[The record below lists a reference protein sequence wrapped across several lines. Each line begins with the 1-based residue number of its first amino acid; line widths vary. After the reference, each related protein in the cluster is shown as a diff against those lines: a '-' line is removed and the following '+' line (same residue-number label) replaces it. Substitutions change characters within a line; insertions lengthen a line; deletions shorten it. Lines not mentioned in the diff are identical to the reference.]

1 MPENDA
7 KKGSGWRKR
16 TVGTVN
22 QIGQAFHLEPHGDKS
37 KLPKALQQV
46 SFNEIP
52 EMLERNKRKKMTE
65 EELAEEE
72 LIDQAIA
79 EQVEEEIEMQRQKN
93 LLQKLTDVMDKQ
105 QKRKRL
111 KNALQEAKEEQNAN
125 ESESGDG
132 YGERNETLE
141 KAQKRID
148 DENSVF
154 G

>member
-1 MPENDA
+1 MPKSD
-7 KKGSGWRKR
+7 KKDQGWRKR
-16 TVGTVN
+16 VTGTAN
-22 QIGQAFHLEPHGDKS
+22 QVGQAFHLEPHGDKS
-37 KLPKALQQV
+37 KLPRALQQV

-52 EMLERNKRKKMTE
+52 EMIERNKRKKMTE

-93 LLQKLTDVMDKQ
+93 LLQKLTDALDKQ

-111 KNALQEAKEEQNAN
+111 KNVLDEAREEQNAN

-132 YGERNETLE
+132 YGEYQENLE
-141 KAQKRID
+141 KIQKHN
-148 DENSVF
+148 DENEIF